1 MPEGMAGAATV
12 GKAIRGLS
20 WRQEIALFL
29 LTTLLLTWPMW
40 INGAPFYTGDS
51 ASYLRGGNFGFHTG
65 LQMLHQWWNT
75 LAGASPVT
83 STSED
88 PKAVVA
94 AAVAESG
101 GVRSVIYSVT
111 TYLFRWP
118 GQSLIALGIF
128 QASAVALAVGLMR
141 SKLAPRADFQSS
153 LVAAGAISLLTTAP
167 WYAAYAMPDIFAG
180 VAIAGAI
187 VLTLFFG
194 RIGPAARILLVL
206 LIAFCITVHGTHL
219 PVALV
224 VLLAGAIASFL
235 IQPPRRGD
243 AATRALWFASPL
255 VLAVVALLGTS
266 YLAFGEP
273 SLAPK
278 RYPIQLARSV
288 ADGPGAWH
296 LRDHCATERY
306 AICEIFGPNPPR
318 KSGDFLWSRD
328 GVRYRATPE
337 QMERIRAEESL
348 IVWRAAM
355 EYPVEQFRLSA
366 RNIARQLTMFGP
378 DDLEFGQ
385 RLVGRTDPTLTQI
398 SATRPRLTAFA
409 ETVVYLS
416 FFLSALLLIA
426 VRRQVRPVEKG
437 TIAIVVI
444 GLLANAA
451 ICGILSG
458 VTDRYQGRVAWLLP
472 AAAIFILLRIR
483 SQPGPAATASVT

>member
-1 MPEGMAGAATV
+1 MPEGMVGAATV

-29 LTTLLLTWPMW
+29 LTTLLLTWPMFL
-40 INGAPFYTGDS
+40 NGAPFYAGDS
-51 ASYLRGGNFGFHTG
+51 ASYLRGGNFGFHTA
-65 LQMLHQWWNT
+65 LQMLDQWWNA
-75 LAGASPVT
+75 LAGASPVA
-83 STSED
+83 STRED
-88 PKAVVA
+88 PKAIVA

-101 GVRSVIYSVT
+101 GVRSVVYSVT

-118 GQSLIALGIF
+118 GQSLIALGVL
-128 QASAVALAVGLMR
+128 QASAVALAIGFMR
-141 SKLAPRADFQSS
+141 AKLAPRADFYDC
-153 LVAAGAISLLTTAP
+153 LAAAGAVSSLTTAA
-167 WYAAYAMPDIFAG
+167 WYAVYAMPDIFAG

-187 VLTLFFG
+187 VLTLFFDCISAG
-194 RIGPAARILLVL
+194 ARVSLVL
-206 LIAFCITVHGTHL
+206 LIAYCITVHGTHL
-219 PVALV
+219 PVALI
-224 VLLAGAIASFL
+224 VLLAGAMASFL
-235 IQPPRRGD
+235 IQQPRGEV
-243 AATRALWFASPL
+243 ASRALWFASPL
-255 VLAVVALLGTS
+255 VLAVVALLATS

-306 AICEIFGPNPPR
+306 AICEVFGPNPPR
-318 KSGDFLWSRD
+318 KAGDFLWSRD

-348 IVWRAAM
+348 IVRRAAM
-355 EYPVEQFRLSA
+355 EYPVEQLRLSA

-385 RLVGRTDPTLTQI
+385 RLVGRADPTLARI
-398 SATRPRLTAFA
+398 GPNRPQLTTFG
-409 ETVVYLS
+409 EVVVYLS
-416 FFLSALLLIA
+416 FLLSALLLVA
-426 VRRQVRPVEKG
+426 VRRKVQPVEKG
-437 TIAIVVI
+437 AIAIVVI

-458 VTDRYQGRVAWLLP
+458 VTDRYQARVVWLLP
-472 AAAIFILLRIR
+472 ALAIFILLRIR
-483 SQPGPAATASVT
+483 SDPGPAAKTFG

>member
-1 MPEGMAGAATV
+1 MPDGMAGTTAV
-12 GKAIRGLS
+12 GDAMRRIS
-20 WRQEIALFL
+20 WRQEIALFI
-29 LTTLLLTWPMW
+29 LTTLFLTWPLV
-40 INGAPFYTGDS
+40 INGSPFYTGDS
-51 ASYLRGGNFGFHTG
+51 ASYLRGGSFGFHTG
-65 LQMLHQWWNT
+65 LQMLDHWWNA
-75 LAGASPVT
+75 LIGGSPVT
-83 STSED
+83 STGGD
-88 PKAVVA
+88 PKTIVA

-101 GVRSVIYSVT
+101 GVRSVFYSVT
-111 TYLFRWP
+111 THLFRWP

-128 QASAVALAVGLMR
+128 QASAVALAIGFLR
-141 SKLAPRADFQSS
+141 SKLAPRADFPSS
-153 LVAAGAISLLTTAP
+153 LVAVGAISLLTTAP

-187 VLTLFFG
+187 ILTMFFDRIGAAG
-194 RIGPAARILLVL
+194 RISLVL
-206 LIAFCITVHGTHL
+206 LVAYCITVHGTHL
-219 PVALV
+219 PLAFV
-224 VLLAGAIASFL
+224 VLLAGALASFL
-235 IQPPRRGD
+235 MHRPRCGD
-243 AATRALWFASPL
+243 AATRALWAASPV

-385 RLVGRTDPTLTQI
+385 RLVGRADPTLTQI
-398 SATRPRLTAFA
+398 GPNRPQLTVFG
-409 ETVVYLS
+409 EIVVYLS
-416 FFLSALLLIA
+416 FFLSALILVAI
-426 VRRQVRPVEKG
+426 RRKLKPVEKG
-437 TIAIVVI
+437 AIAIVVI
-444 GLLANAA
+444 GLLTNAA

-458 VTDRYQGRVAWLLP
+458 VTDRYQARVAWLLP
-472 AAAIFILLRIR
+472 ALAIFILLRIR
-483 SQPGPAATASVT
+483 SEPGPAAKASA

>member
-1 MPEGMAGAATV
+1 MPEGMVGAATV
-12 GKAIRGLS
+12 EKAIRGLS

-29 LTTLLLTWPMW
+29 LTTLLLTWPMLL
-40 INGAPFYTGDS
+40 NGAPFYTGDS

-65 LQMLHQWWNT
+65 LQLLDQWWNA
-75 LAGASPVT
+75 LGGALPAT
-83 STSED
+83 STD
-88 PKAVVA
+88 PKAIVA

-128 QASAVALAVGLMR
+128 QASAVALAIGFMR
-141 SKLAPRADFQSS
+141 SKLAPRADFHGS
-153 LVAAGAISLLTTAP
+153 LAAAGAVSFLTTAP

-187 VLTLFFG
+187 VLTLLFG
-194 RIGPAARILLVL
+194 RTGAAARISLVL
-206 LIAFCITVHGTHL
+206 LIAYCIAVHGTHL
-219 PVALV
+219 PIALV

-235 IQPPRRGD
+235 IQRPHRGD

-255 VLAVVALLGTS
+255 VLAVMALLATS
-266 YLAFGEP
+266 YLAFGSP

-318 KSGDFLWSRD
+318 KPGDFLWSRD

-337 QMERIRAEESL
+337 QMERIRAEESM
-348 IVWRAAM
+348 IVRRAAM

-385 RLVGRTDPTLTQI
+385 RLVGRADPTLTQI
-398 SATRPRLTAFA
+398 GPNRPQLTAFGEIA
-409 ETVVYLS
+409 VYLS
-416 FFLSALLLIA
+416 FFLSALILVA
-426 VRRQVRPVEKG
+426 VRRKLKPVEKG
-437 TIAIVVI
+437 AIAIVVI
-444 GLLANAA
+444 GLLTNAA

-458 VTDRYQGRVAWLLP
+458 VTDRYQARVAWLLP
-472 AAAIFILLRIR
+472 AVAIFILLRIR
-483 SQPGPAATASVT
+483 SEPGPAARTRA